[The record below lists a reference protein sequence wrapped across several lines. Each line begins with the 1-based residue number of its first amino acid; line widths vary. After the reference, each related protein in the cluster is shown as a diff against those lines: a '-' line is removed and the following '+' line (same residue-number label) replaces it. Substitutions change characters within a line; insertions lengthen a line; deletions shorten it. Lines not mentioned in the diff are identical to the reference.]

1 VKVLLCFAL
10 VLALASCGV
19 GAQGNPNLFE
29 SDEVPFGLMD
39 TAPVSSTAPTGS
51 NPSLTTTSH
60 SVAYDIYLIRAGVL
74 VAVIRRTT
82 SAPTPADVLAAL
94 LEGPT
99 PAEVTAG
106 LRTALTG
113 PDIISRTRS
122 TATIVT
128 VDLARTFNEI
138 PRSDRILALGQIT
151 LTLTGQPEV
160 TLIQYTIDN
169 APIEVPKANGVV
181 TRDPVARADYVSLL
195 QPPTTTSTGPSQT
208 TRSIAPTATPTS
220 G

>member
-1 VKVLLCFAL
+1 VRLKFLLCFAL
-10 VLALASCGV
+10 VLSSCGV
-19 GAQGNPNLFE
+19 GAQARPDLFE
-29 SDEVPFGLMD
+29 PDEVPFGLID
-39 TAPVSSTAPTGS
+39 TTPASPTAPAGS
-51 NPSLTTTSH
+51 NPNSTTTSQ
-60 SVAYDIYLIRAGVL
+60 SVAYDVYFIRSGVL

-99 PAEVTAG
+99 RAEVDAG

-113 PDIISRTRS
+113 PDIISGTRS

-128 VDLARTFNEI
+128 VDLARRFNEI

-151 LTLTGQPEV
+151 LTLTGQPGV
-160 TLIQYTIDN
+160 TLIQYTIAN
-169 APIEVPKANGVV
+169 TPIEVPKANGVV

-195 QPPTTTSTGPSQT
+195 QPPTSTSTEPSPT
-208 TRSIAPTATPTS
+208 TREPAPTATPS
-220 G
+220 SR